1 MTKESDECANQYK
14 KAKSWGNSKCR
25 QSGPVCRK
33 FQKSN
38 AVVLSFS
45 RGKEANSKL
54 GIELGY
60 DFLVLPETV
69 FSSRVKGLGVKQVG
83 RCLSFALSTEKDNLS
98 WLTPG
103 RLLVPGQSPHFIYYQ
118 ELNVHS

>member
-1 MTKESDECANQYK
+1 MTEESDGWANQYK

-38 AVVLSFS
+38 AVILSFS

-60 DFLVLPETV
+60 DFLVLPEMV
-69 FSSRVKGLGVKQVG
+69 FSPRVKGLGVKQVG
-83 RCLSFALSTEKDNLS
+83 RCLSFALCTEKDSLS

-103 RLLVPGQSPHFIYYQ
+103 RLLVPGQSPNFIYYQ
-118 ELNVHS
+118 ELNVYS